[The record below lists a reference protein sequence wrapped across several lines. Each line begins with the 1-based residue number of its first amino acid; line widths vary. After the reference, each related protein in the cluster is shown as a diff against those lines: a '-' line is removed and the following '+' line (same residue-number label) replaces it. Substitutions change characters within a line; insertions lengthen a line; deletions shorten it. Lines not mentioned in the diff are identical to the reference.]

1 MKIQPY
7 LDFLQ
12 VCSDQTNNTNG
23 KQREHK
29 TVYINSKSVQV
40 ISSASPNL
48 PKQIKNLDYTKT
60 ANIIFG
66 NMFWNRPKTDK
77 RPKQTAGRL
86 LLGLIRRK

>member
-40 ISSASPNL
+40 LSPASPNL
-48 PKQIKNLDYTKT
+48 PKQIKNLNYIKT

-66 NMFWNRPKTDK
+66 NVLCNRPKTYK
-77 RPKQTAGRL
+77 LPKQTADRL
-86 LLGLIRRK
+86 FLSLVRCK